1 MEKFT
6 TTGTR
11 LKKKK
16 KNLFVLTQ
24 ACTDTQ
30 AGPQRK
36 PIHLRSSDYLILA
49 AFITIL
55 LSRKAF

>member
-16 KNLFVLTQ
+16 YLFVLTQ